1 MKPTSWVW
9 MLQTVTDPRKLVR
22 FIPNILSLLR
32 VGLTCIFVGFLR
44 KLFDSNS
51 GLIAT
56 LVLFGMICLT
66 DLLDGLLARR
76 LGATSRFGAW
86 LDLFADLF
94 YILLSLVM
102 LNIYGLVPVWFTFIV
117 AIKFIEF
124 LATSHMLGRSGKS
137 QSMFFADLF
146 GRAAACM
153 YYFLPGIVC
162 VLCRIQEIDHAMIVS
177 VLIYFISAITC
188 VSILFRCV
196 KCIQVTRSG
205 LSVSIGS

>member
-9 MLQTVTDPRKLVR
+9 MSQTVTDPYKLVR
-22 FIPNILSLLR
+22 FVPNFLSLLR
-32 VGLTCIFVGFLR
+32 VGLTCVFVGFLR

-51 GLIAT
+51 GLIAA

-94 YILLSLVM
+94 YILASFVV
-102 LNIYGLVPVWFTFIV
+102 LNIYGLVPVWFTVIV
-117 AIKFIEF
+117 AGKFIEF
-124 LATSHMLGRSGKS
+124 LATSHLLGRCVKN
-137 QSMFFADLF
+137 QPKFFADLF

-153 YYFLPGIVC
+153 YYFLPGMIC
-162 VLCRIQEIDHAMIVS
+162 MLYPMRGIDHRMIVF
-177 VLIYFISAITC
+177 VLVYCISAITL
-188 VSILFRCV
+188 VSILIRGV
-196 KCIQVTRSG
+196 ICIQARRST
-205 LSVSIGS
+205 LSDTEKP